1 MIVCFPTSR
10 YLVDKR
16 GYFEVNE
23 GECGIIVT
31 SKLTEE
37 LVRSAGSA
45 KIEICEKDEITCL
58 NDIRRKIYKIT
69 KSCKFA

>member
-1 MIVCFPTSR
+1 MIVCFPVSR
-10 YLVDKR
+10 YMVDER
-16 GYFEVNE
+16 GYFKVSE
-23 GECGIIVT
+23 GECDIIVEST
-31 SKLTEE
+31 LTEE
-37 LVRSAGSA
+37 LVRSAGRA